1 MGKNNVLEIKE
12 LEVEFRSDDVI
23 VHAVNRINLVMKE
36 GETLGLV
43 GETGAGKTTIARTI
57 LGILSKPQGEVKQG
71 EIIFEGRDLLRL
83 HEKEMKKI
91 RGEKI
96 AMIFQDPM
104 TALNPIERVGD
115 QIAEAISLHNKIST
129 ADASLRSMDML
140 EMVGIPKARF
150 SEFPH
155 QFSGGMKQRV
165 VIAMALACNPKLLL
179 ADEPT
184 TALDVTIQAQVL
196 DLMRDLTKRL
206 GTSVLLITHDLG
218 VVASICESVAVVYA
232 GEVVEYGTVRHI
244 FNNPLHPYTKGL
256 FCSLPDLDSTE
267 KRLKPIKGMMP
278 DPTNLPEGCKFCD
291 RCDHAMEVCHKQ
303 NPSVYEPEEG
313 HTVRCFLVKKEDA

>member
-1 MGKNNVLEIKE
+1 MGKNNVLEIKD
-12 LEVEFRSDDVI
+12 LEVEFRSDDVV
-23 VHAVNRINLVMKE
+23 VHAVNGINLVMKE

-71 EIIFEGRDLLRL
+71 EIVFEGRDLLRL
-83 HEKEMKKI
+83 PEKEMRKI

-104 TALNPIERVGD
+104 TALNPVERVGD
-115 QIAEAISLHNKIST
+115 QIAEAISLHSKISS
-129 ADASLRSMDML
+129 ADAILHAMDML
-140 EMVGIPKARF
+140 ELVGIPKERL

-196 DLMRDLTKRL
+196 ALMRDLIQRL
-206 GTSVLLITHDLG
+206 DTSVLLITHDLG

-256 FCSLPDLDSTE
+256 FASLPDLDSTE

-291 RCDHAMEVCHKQ
+291 RCDYAMEECRKQ
-303 NPSVYEPEEG
+303 NPSAYEPEEG
-313 HTVRCFLVKKEDA
+313 HTVRCILARKEDA